1 MADNGKTFTQEEVN
15 AIVSGRVNEIES
27 RYSGYVSAEDHQKE
41 VDRANGLQTKL
52 DGIEK
57 ANKLSEMRSKVSKEK
72 GIPVELLT
80 GETEDACNDQAD
92 KILKFAGGNQKKY
105 PGAKKG
111 AKPNPG
117 QNDNDYDDWK
127 EFATELFGN

>member
-57 ANKLSEMRSKVSKEK
+57 ANKLSEMRSVEQYTIFGVSS
-72 GIPVELLT
+72 
-80 GETEDACNDQAD
+80 NHY
-92 KILKFAGGNQKKY
+92 ILCPEISSNTIYRFNISMY
-105 PGAKKG
+105 FLH
-111 AKPNPG
+111 N
-117 QNDNDYDDWK
+117 NYIII
-127 EFATELFGN
+127 